1 MKASNAFSVK
11 RVVLL
16 INRHLFYNLRTY
28 LMSFSA
34 AGSILIVI
42 SLLKTLT
49 SNGYFSEVS
58 FITLG
63 KLFLF
68 IGGILITSNIFKEI
82 SSKHRGWFYMILPAN
97 PSEKIFSYWLLT
109 TIGYFIISSLTLIVS
124 SLILSILSTLIFK
137 TTFYIFNPFS
147 VQYLGVFI
155 HYSIAQSLFF
165 FGAIYFRKN
174 NFIKTVLSVFVFVI
188 GLGATSVF
196 IIYLL
201 FGSTGMEMNNL
212 NLSNDHFFTVI
223 LPYTAKTLYYG
234 FMIPFFITVSYFKL
248 KEREV

>member
-1 MKASNAFSVK
+1 MKASNTFSIK

-16 INRHLFYNLRTY
+16 INRHLVYNLRTY

-42 SLLKTLT
+42 SLLKSLA
-49 SNGYFSEVS
+49 NGGTFSEDS

-63 KLFLF
+63 KVFLF
-68 IGGILITSNIFKEI
+68 IGGILITSNIFKEM
-82 SSKHRGWFYMILPAN
+82 SSKNRGWFYLILPAN
-97 PSEKIFSYWLLT
+97 PSEKILSYWLLT
-109 TIGYFIISSLTLIVS
+109 TIVYFVIASLTLLLSSILLFIISMF
-124 SLILSILSTLIFK
+124 IFK
-137 TTFYIFNPFS
+137 ATFYIFDPFS
-147 VQYLGVFI
+147 VQYLKVFI
-155 HYSIAQSLFF
+155 HYSIVQSLFF
-165 FGAIYFRKN
+165 FGAICFKKS
-174 NFIKTVLSVFVFVI
+174 NFIKTVLSIFLFII

-201 FGSTGMEMNNL
+201 FGSTALELNNL
-212 NLSNDHFFTVI
+212 NLTNDYFFTML